1 MGVLTPPPRDAT
13 FQRSY
18 LMDLPAHFGK
28 YLLVHQ
34 LGRGGMAELFL
45 AKQSGLKGFEK
56 VLAIKKIL
64 PHLTQDPEFVSMFVN
79 EGNRPPLLTHPH
91 IGQIF
96 VLGHAEGAYYMAME
110 FVMGKDV
117 RSLVEKIRERGGRL

>member
-1 MGVLTPPPRDAT
+1 MLPFTGAH
-13 FQRSY
+13 

-64 PHLTQDPEFVSMFVN
+64 PPLTPDPEFVSLFGN
-79 EGNRPPLLTHPH
+79 EGNPGARVAHQP
-91 IGQIF
+91 IVQIF
-96 VLGHAEGAYYMAME
+96 DLGHVEGAYYMAME
-110 FVMGKDV
+110 YVMGKDV
-117 RSLVEKIRERGGRL
+117 RSLVGKIRE